1 MPIKLNTC
9 TMADEIV
16 DQAKTEEVRSEVTK
30 SEHEEQ
36 ISYENTVAK
45 SIDTLTDVVQSIAES
60 QQGVEKA
67 LDVFSDRIKA
77 LEEKPANQL
86 NPKVPHTAGG
96 GDIGVNIVVPKSPG
110 GYAPQQG
117 IQVGLDSDK
126 RGQDG
131 TKPGKDPAGLKMEA
145 KSEEVVPEIVQK
157 SEHTFSTETPRP
169 SAGIETVD
177 KSYEK
182 DFSPILK
189 DAREQGY
196 EGLSVVARNILS
208 GKYYKPTP
216 EEAGTF

>member
-1 MPIKLNTC
+1 
-9 TMADEIV
+9 MADEIV
-16 DQAKTEEVRSEVTK
+16 DQAKAEDNTEVVSEVTK
-30 SEHEEQ
+30 SDEEQ

-67 LDVFSDRIKA
+67 LDTFSDRIKA

-96 GDIGVNIVVPKSPG
+96 GDIGVKTVVPRSPG

-126 RGQDG
+126 RGQD
-131 TKPGKDPAGLKMEA
+131 KPGKDPAGLKMEQ
-145 KSEEVVPEIVQK
+145 KTEEVEYERTEPEMVQK
-157 SEHTFSTETPRP
+157 SQHTFSTETPRP
-169 SAGIETVD
+169 QASVETVD
-177 KSYEK
+177 KSYET

-189 DAREQGY
+189 DARENGY
-196 EGLSVVARNILS
+196 EGLNIVAQNILS
-208 GKYYKPTP
+208 GKYYKPSP
-216 EEAGTF
+216 EEIGGF

>member
-1 MPIKLNTC
+1 
-9 TMADEIV
+9 MADEIV
-16 DQAKTEEVRSEVTK
+16 DQAKAEDNTEVVSEVTK
-30 SEHEEQ
+30 SDEEQ

-67 LDVFSDRIKA
+67 LDGFSDRIKA
-77 LEEKPANQL
+77 LEEKPNNQL

-96 GDIGVNIVVPKSPG
+96 GDIGVKTVVPRSPG

-126 RGQDG
+126 RGQD
-131 TKPGKDPAGLKMEA
+131 KPGKDPAGLKMEQ
-145 KSEEVVPEIVQK
+145 KTEEEVERTEPEMVQK
-157 SEHTFSTETPRP
+157 SQHTFSTETPRP
-169 SAGIETVD
+169 NAALETAE

-208 GKYYKPTP
+208 GKYYKPTA
-216 EEAGTF
+216 EEIGGF

>member
-1 MPIKLNTC
+1 
-9 TMADEIV
+9 MADELV
-16 DQAKTEEVRSEVTK
+16 NQAEAEDNSVVSEVTK
-30 SEHEEQ
+30 SDEEQ

-67 LDVFSDRIKA
+67 LDVFADRIKA

-86 NPKVPHTAGG
+86 NPKVPHTASG
-96 GDIGVNIVVPKSPG
+96 GDIGVKVDVPRSPG

>member
-1 MPIKLNTC
+1 
-9 TMADEIV
+9 MADEIV
-16 DQAKTEEVRSEVTK
+16 NQAEAEDNSVVSEVTK
-30 SEHEEQ
+30 SDEEQ
-36 ISYENTVAK
+36 ISYESTVAK

-67 LDVFSDRIKA
+67 LDVFADRIKA

-96 GDIGVNIVVPKSPG
+96 GDIGVKVDVPRSPG

-126 RGQDG
+126 RGQG
-131 TKPGKDPAGLKMEA
+131 GSKPGKDPSGLKMEQKA
-145 KSEEVVPEIVQK
+145 EEEVEKSEPEMVQK

-169 SAGIETVD
+169 QAGIETVD

-189 DAREQGY
+189 DARDNGY
-196 EGLSVVARNILS
+196 EGLSVVAQNILS

-216 EEAGTF
+216 EEVGAY

>member
-1 MPIKLNTC
+1 
-9 TMADEIV
+9 MADEIV
-16 DQAKTEEVRSEVTK
+16 DQAKAEDNTEVVSEVTK
-30 SEHEEQ
+30 SDEEQ

-77 LEEKPANQL
+77 LEEKPNNQL

-96 GDIGVNIVVPKSPG
+96 GDIGVKTVVPRSPG

-131 TKPGKDPAGLKMEA
+131 TKPGKDPAGLKMEQ
-145 KSEEVVPEIVQK
+145 KTEEVEYERTEPEMVQK
-157 SEHTFSTETPRP
+157 SQHTFSTETPRP
-169 SAGIETVD
+169 QASVETVD
-177 KSYEK
+177 KSYET

-196 EGLSVVARNILS
+196 EGLNVVARNILS

-216 EEAGTF
+216 EEVGAY